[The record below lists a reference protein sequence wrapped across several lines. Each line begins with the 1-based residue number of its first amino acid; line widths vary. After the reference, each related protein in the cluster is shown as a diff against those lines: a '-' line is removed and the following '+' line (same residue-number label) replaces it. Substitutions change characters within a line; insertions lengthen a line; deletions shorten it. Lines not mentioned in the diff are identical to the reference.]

1 MITIPAHR
9 IENFGRLNSLDAL
22 QSMDI
27 ESINQYVK
35 NHATMVHP
43 NEQLHVVFTALA
55 ETSSLS
61 TNIKYTV
68 EQFVRHDIKVTLLL
82 NSYMNHWAD
91 ELEQLPCDVIYVDY
105 FLWRTYCELE
115 LKKNNSV
122 NMQWN
127 PDAKQFLFL
136 TGKPNKINRIRLL
149 WKLHKQNLLPHAIWS
164 LFVDHENK
172 QSIYK
177 HVPELEYR
185 DFELFVTQ
193 FASNPDQI
201 QVVQNS
207 NMDLHYG
214 GIPFD
219 HNLFQRTRFRLIA
232 ETGMQHPKPW
242 ITEKTWIT
250 IANNHPFIMAG
261 DSGTCQRLQQMG
273 FRTFENYLELS
284 GYDNISEPEQRL
296 DAVVEN
302 AKHLLTSTKHDQAMF
317 ADVEHNRRRFLEL
330 GESNQKKL
338 CDFFTNANIT
348 EQQMEWYIFSRDIIY
363 DEYMA
368 RIHQT
373 RKIKQ

>member
-1 MITIPAHR
+1 MITVPAQR
-9 IENFGRLNSLDAL
+9 LQNFGTLNTLDAL

-35 NHATMVHP
+35 NHATMVRP
-43 NEQLHVVFTALA
+43 GEKLHVVFTSLTEAG
-55 ETSSLS
+55 SLS
-61 TNIKYTV
+61 TNVKYTV
-68 EQFVRHDIKVTLLL
+68 EQFARYDIKVTLLL
-82 NSYMNHWAD
+82 NSYMNHWAE
-91 ELEQLPCDVIYVDY
+91 ELEQLLCDVIYVDY
-105 FLWRTYCELE
+105 FLWRTYSELE

-164 LFVDHENK
+164 LFVNNENK
-172 QSIYK
+172 QSAYE
-177 HVPELEYR
+177 HVPELDYR

-201 QVVQNS
+201 QVVQNP

-214 GIPFD
+214 GIPFEHD
-219 HNLFQRTRFRLIA
+219 LFQRTRFRVIA
-232 ETGMQHPKPW
+232 ETGMEHPKPW

-250 IANNHPFIMAG
+250 IANNHPFVMAG
-261 DSGTCQRLQQMG
+261 DRGTCQRLQQMG
-273 FRTFENYLELS
+273 FRTFENYLELLD
-284 GYDNISEPEQRL
+284 YDKISKSEQRL

-302 AKHLLTSTKHDQAMF
+302 VKHLLTSTKHDQVML

-338 CDFFTNANIT
+338 CDFFSNANIPQ
-348 EQQMEWYIFSRDIIY
+348 QQMEFYIFSRDIIY

-373 RKIKQ
+373 RRIAQ